1 MKTVYVAGPYSHTNV
16 MGVFSH
22 MRVGIAL
29 CARLLEANY
38 APFCPWLDFQ
48 FDIIKEF
55 SLQQKYNYSLAWLR
69 RSDMLLID
77 EASWGDGYT
86 KPWRHSKGTC
96 EELAEA
102 RRQAIKIYFSI
113 DTLINEERE

>member
-77 EASWGDGYT
+77 EASW
-86 KPWRHSKGTC
+86 
-96 EELAEA
+96 EM
-102 RRQAIKIYFSI
+102 
-113 DTLINEERE
+113 DTLSRGDTQKERAKNSQRLEDKLLKFTSQLIR